1 MSQTSGRRR
10 EGAGPSERERPYLSH
25 LTQHEI
31 SLIDRIGR
39 DAMQTGAGD
48 DVPRPDGCSSPI
60 QASSATA
67 PAASNREGA
76 DTFAFPRAS
85 LQRPVQCGSGLPE
98 RYSRRDHG
106 SDDRA
111 GHGQEMRPRHGYGVS
126 EVRLSR
132 RTARHGRRRHG
143 GDDRREARPSRS
155 RTAARAT
162 PAHQLSPKNGRDG
175 TQAAAT
181 ATVEVLGQSRRRSA
195 PRRRRIASRD
205 LSGRCR
211 RR

>member
-1 MSQTSGRRR
+1 MKARVLPSGS
-10 EGAGPSERERPYLSH
+10 AP
-25 LTQHEI
+25 T
-31 SLIDRIGR
+31 
-39 DAMQTGAGD
+39 
-48 DVPRPDGCSSPI
+48 
-60 QASSATA
+60 SATSHSTRSRSSTGSGAMPCKRA
-67 PAASNREGA
+67 PVTTFLDQTVAAARSKLRPPPRLPLPTGREQTPSPSRGPRCNARSNA
-76 DTFAFPRAS
+76 A
-85 LQRPVQCGSGLPE
+85 LGLPE